1 MKGEKRAMSIADLMV
16 NNEAWVAERTRDD
29 PDYFHR
35 LARQQAPEYLWIGCS
50 DSRVPANDIVGLAPG
65 ELFVHRNVANLVV
78 ASDINLLSVLQY
90 AVEILHVRHV
100 IVCGHYGC
108 GGVRAALGRTELGL
122 IDNWL
127 QPLKQ
132 IAFEH
137 RAEIESL
144 SDENARVDRLCELNV
159 AAQVRNVAVTSI
171 VQDAWARGQ
180 AVAVHGW
187 IYALEDGHLRDL
199 DCSHSRVDDLAAP
212 FRFERAPAPGVA
224 R

>member
-1 MKGEKRAMSIADLMV
+1 MTIARLFD
-16 NNEAWVAERTRDD
+16 NNETWVGARTRGD

-35 LARQQAPEYLWIGCS
+35 LARQQAPDFLWIGCS
-50 DSRVPANDIVGLAPG
+50 DSRVPANDIVGLDPG

-78 ASDINLLSVLQY
+78 PSDMNLLSVLQY
-90 AVEILHVRHV
+90 AVEILRVSHV

-132 IAFEH
+132 LTLDH
-137 RAEIESL
+137 RAELEAL
-144 SDENARVDRLCELNV
+144 DQAARVDRLCELNV
-159 AAQVRNVAVTSI
+159 AAQVRNVAATSI
-171 VQDAWARGQ
+171 IQDAWARDQ

-199 DCSHSRVDDLAAP
+199 DCSHSRVEDLAAP
-212 FRFERAPAPGVA
+212 FRFERAPAPGPA
-224 R
+224 GGGSS